1 MKALFIIDTA
11 AGSGKGHLIR
21 TLEIVKQFKM
31 NGWQTVIIIERCVLG
46 KFASELMDL
55 ADTLD
60 FSESNSNI
68 SINYVI
74 EKASGLNCDKII
86 IDSYKIDYKNI
97 SKVNSTNLDIYRII
111 DSPTNKVEG
120 VQDIKLG
127 IRFNLQATSEGLKV
141 IYPIRQLPV
150 KNYISG
156 KITRI
161 LFYFGSEPSNQ
172 QIKLAD
178 KIAKYL
184 NPSIISYFYISNE
197 DNIDSTNMS
206 FVNDIDKIL
215 SDVSLI
221 ICSASTIIYEAAFM
235 AIPCIT
241 ISTNKSQENRDVELE
256 LLGHCINLQQED
268 LSQHEK
274 FKNLIE
280 NAIINLKVLEV
291 EAAKG
296 KKNLFESSDLYIY
309 NCVTE
314 KFIDSD
320 VREQKEG
327 HLLELGTSFRPVT
340 LADVNTILSWRNSPE
355 VRELMVNSAVIPK
368 LSHYNWWFNNK
379 RMSFIHEINTIPS
392 AYLWHEQLNFDD
404 LSFFIGGWIPLV
416 ENLPPLALFTI
427 IDWQIQLTKSI
438 NSHAKWLAVINKKN
452 VFTQFTN
459 VKLGFK
465 EIKSNHPLY
474 RAATKVFKVDDKLF
488 NFYQYEFN

>member
-21 TLEIVKQFKM
+21 TLEIVKQFKK
-31 NGWQTVIIIERCVLG
+31 NGWQTVIIIERCILG

-68 SINYVI
+68 TMNDVI
-74 EKASGLNCDKII
+74 ERASGLNCGKVI
-86 IDSYKIDYKNI
+86 IDSYKIKYKNI
-97 SKVNSTNLDIYRII
+97 CKLNSTNLDIYRII
-111 DSPTNKVEG
+111 DAPTNKVEG

-127 IRFNLQATSEGLKV
+127 ITS
-141 IYPIRQLPV
+141 
-150 KNYISG
+150 
-156 KITRI
+156 I

-184 NPSIISYFYISNE
+184 NPSIKSYFYISNE

-241 ISTNKSQENRDVELE
+241 ISTNKSQENLDVELE
-256 LLGHCINLQQED
+256 LLGHCINLQQQD
-268 LSQHEK
+268 LSQHEE

-280 NAIINLKVLEV
+280 SAIINLKVLEV

-296 KKNLFESSDLYIY
+296 KKNLFQSSDLYIY

-327 HLLELGTSFRPVT
+327 HLLESGTSFRPVT

-404 LSFFIGGWIPLV
+404 LSLFIGGWIPLV

-438 NSHAKWLAVINKKN
+438 NSDAKWLAVINKKN

-474 RAATKVFKVDDKLF
+474 RAATKVFKVDEKLF